1 MPNFSQSYGRDIR
14 LDINLPHG
22 GVLTL
27 PEIIDYDIKPTN
39 HTDSYVNISGRPTH
53 NVIPQGGSGTINLKR
68 VDSTIEDFQ
77 AAFEA
82 NFYAGAAQLKGTLTE
97 TISNPDGSVA
107 QYQCQGVTLMVE
119 DMGTWK
125 GETAVSQ
132 NIKFM
137 YETFVKVA

>member
-1 MPNFSQSYGRDIR
+1 MSNFAQSYGRDIR
-14 LDINLPHG
+14 LDINLADG
-22 GVLTL
+22 SVLTL

-39 HTDSYVNISGRPTH
+39 HTDSFVNIQGRPVH
-53 NVIPQGGSGTINLKR
+53 NVIPQGGNLTINLKR

-82 NFYAGAAQLKGTLTE
+82 NYYAGAPLLKGTLTE
-97 TISNPDGSVA
+97 TISNPDGSII
-107 QYQCQGVTLMVE
+107 QYQCQGVVLIIE

-132 NIKFM
+132 QIKGM
-137 YETFVKVA
+137 YETFVKIQ

>member
-1 MPNFSQSYGRDIR
+1 MTNFNQSYGRDIR
-14 LDINLPHG
+14 LDINLPNG

-27 PEIIDYDIKPTN
+27 PEITDYDIKPST
-39 HTDSYVNISGRPTH
+39 HTDSYVRIDGRPRH
-53 NVIPQGGSGTINLKR
+53 NSIPSGGAGTINVKR

-97 TISNPDGSVA
+97 TINNPDGTVS
-107 QYQCQGVTLMVE
+107 QYQCQGVTLVVE
-119 DMGTWK
+119 DMGSWK
-125 GETAVSQ
+125 GETSVSQ
-132 NIKFM
+132 QIKFM